1 MHINYTKYTYIN
13 SKPVAPT
20 STSVSPKPGGAWI
33 TPGHSP
39 YTPQHQQQNSQPGKY
54 FEEAQLK
61 ALHFS

>member
-39 YTPQHQQQNSQPGKY
+39 YTPQQQQSSQPGKY
-54 FEEAQLK
+54 FEEA
-61 ALHFS
+61 